1 MKVIDISGW
10 QEGIDFKDVK
20 DAGIEGVIIKIAEG
34 TSKDSDFDTF
44 LQGVKDAGLL
54 WGVYLFAHAV
64 DTETAQEEAQVVL
77 DALLGEVPPLGV
89 WYDVEAPEVLQ
100 CGYAT
105 DITSAFINVI
115 NAQNIACGV
124 YASESTFENGVIDV
138 GSLAN
143 YVPYWVAQYANSC
156 SFADNFPNNKLQAWQ
171 YSQSG
176 AIGNNNVDMDE
187 WYD

>member
-34 TSKDSDFDTF
+34 TSKDSAFDTF

-77 DALLGEVPPLGV
+77 DALLGEVPPLDV

-105 DITSAFINVI
+105 DITSAFISAI
-115 NAQNIACGV
+115 NAQGIQCGV
-124 YASESTFENGVIDV
+124 YASESTFESGVIDV
-138 GSLAN
+138 DSLAD
-143 YVPYWVAQYANSC
+143 YVPYWVAQYADNC
-156 SFADNFPNNKLQAWQ
+156 RFADNFPNNKLQAWQ

-176 AIGNNNVDMDE
+176 DIGNVNVDMDE